1 MSGSMFADDFV
12 GIIRNTRRIAETY
25 AGGPRVHQEMESV
38 SERKKL
44 RSGEPGEPGNF
55 QTEVG
60 RRRITDRRPVY
71 ERSLAWISQNNVLRM
86 NT

>member
-1 MSGSMFADDFV
+1 MFADDFV
-12 GIIRNTRRIAETY
+12 GISETPERLQKHNSE
-25 AGGPRVHQEMESV
+25 GTTRVHQEMESV